1 MKRLIA
7 FDISSAL
14 RLEYIEQIYK
24 HIIENYTEQVD
35 FVLFDMEIKP
45 YVPNQQI
52 ISQGRGGIDFENL
65 KTYSNNYDKVM
76 IISDW
81 IGLHLSEKVDT
92 FNSNVYQ
99 ADAYCLCED
108 INLGQLLKNSS
119 GCSGKLVYINK
130 FMDES

>member
-14 RLEYIEQIYK
+14 RLVYIEQIHK
-24 HIIENYTEQVD
+24 HIIENYTEHVD

-65 KTYSNNYDKVM
+65 KSYSDNYDKVM
-76 IISDW
+76 IVSDW

-99 ADAYCLCED
+99 ADAYCLCEE
-108 INLGQLLKNSS
+108 INFAQVFKSS
-119 GCSGKLVYINK
+119 FNCSGKLVYINK
-130 FMDES
+130 FME